1 MHETSAPVRPSLRC
15 DTLEAVRLPA
25 AEAIF
30 GATIRASA
38 ASMNSLRVIACRLA
52 DSMPEPHPGVSR
64 ASSSWPSST
73 QGGRRSDSES
83 PETVLALSRRHEAT
97 QREGNRLLF
106 QWQAAAPGTDCK
118 RSSIPAWSMD
128 LGGGQILGPLAGVGA
143 GPLTV
148 YTGEGHRPPSHRTT
162 ELHRRS

>member
-25 AEAIF
+25 AEAMF

-52 DSMPEPHPGVSR
+52 DSMPERSHPGVSR
-64 ASSSWPSST
+64 ARSSWPSST
-73 QGGRRSDSES
+73 QDGPRSDSES

-97 QREGNRLLF
+97 QREGNCVLF

-128 LGGGQILGPLAGVGA
+128 LGGGQILGALAGRGA
-143 GPLTV
+143 GPRPV
-148 YTGEGHRPPSHRTT
+148 SPGEGGQPPVQRAPD
-162 ELHRRS
+162 RF